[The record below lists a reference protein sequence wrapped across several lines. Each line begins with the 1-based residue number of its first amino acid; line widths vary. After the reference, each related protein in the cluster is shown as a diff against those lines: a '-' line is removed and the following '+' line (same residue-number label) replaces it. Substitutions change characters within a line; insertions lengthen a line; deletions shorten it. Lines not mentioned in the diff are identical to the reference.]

1 MTNEELA
8 KTIDVADKKVRECG
22 TGQPRYEP
30 LLAHLKALLAEQ
42 RRRAEQRPEWHSP
55 VPAVQPVPV
64 PVTLPTPTLVQQPA
78 WTPPW
83 PITCNGAQ

>member
-8 KTIDVADKKVRECG
+8 QAIEVADKKVRECG

-42 RRRAEQRPEWHSP
+42 RRRAEQRPEWH
-55 VPAVQPVPV
+55 
-64 PVTLPTPTLVQQPA
+64 VTLPTPTWVPR
-78 WTPPW
+78 PPW
-83 PITCNGAQ
+83 EPPYTVTCGGAQ